1 MCEAIFRRAASASAC
16 TAEGNVLTDF
26 ASGRGLNSR
35 SLAAITA
42 PTMIS
47 AQASATDQWNTPNP
61 ANYSTITENSGAA

>member
-1 MCEAIFRRAASASAC
+1 M
-16 TAEGNVLTDF
+16 
-26 ASGRGLNSR
+26 NSR